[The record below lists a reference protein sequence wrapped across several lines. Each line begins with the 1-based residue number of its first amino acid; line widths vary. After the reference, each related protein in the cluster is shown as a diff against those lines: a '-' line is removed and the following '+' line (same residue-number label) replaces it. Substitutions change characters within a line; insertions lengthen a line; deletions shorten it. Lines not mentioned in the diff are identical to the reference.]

1 LPDDLAGAAMTKL
14 PDNTHK
20 LAMAKQHLARR
31 VEVVIVALSH
41 LLRLLTGAEIGHFQG
56 PDF

>member
-1 LPDDLAGAAMTKL
+1 MTEP
-14 PDNTHK
+14 PDNAHN
-20 LAMAKQHLARR
+20 LAMAKQHLSRR
-31 VEVVIVALSH
+31 VEVVTVALSH